1 MATPGPLK
9 PVAVIDGRSGR
20 RLNNA
25 LTITFTEGDSPPFA
39 KAQQGAG
46 DSFGGKLGILFGF
59 RNGSVGNNELTYA
72 DGSKLFIRTR
82 DSRPTAITWAGGI
95 PVATIARGETS
106 SATLPD
112 GTALLSFRPHPTDA
126 TLDSMYRMIVLDP
139 AGARVASLDVIR
151 TNEGWDISAEDV
163 LDIVLGNFGGSSNS
177 SLPMPFRGTRLVVYR
192 ELSQTERDVLLAAC
206 CEIALSARPYDTAMG
221 ARGTILS
228 PPLPR

>member
-1 MATPGPLK
+1 MPEPLK
-9 PVAVIDGRSGR
+9 PVAVIDGHSGR

-72 DGSKLFIRTR
+72 DGTKLFIRTR
-82 DSRPTAITWAGGI
+82 DSQPTPITRAGGT

-112 GTALLSFRPHPTDA
+112 GAALLSFRPHPTQA

-139 AGARVASLDVIR
+139 TEAQVASLDVIR
-151 TNEGWDISAEDV
+151 TSEGWGISAEDV
-163 LDIVLGNFGGSSNS
+163 LDVVLGNFGGRSSS
-177 SLPMPFRGTRLVVYR
+177 SLPIPFSGTRLVVYR
-192 ELSQTERDVLLAAC
+192 ELSQAERDVLLAAC
-206 CEIALSARPYDTAMG
+206 CEIALSTRPYDTAMG
-221 ARGTILS
+221 ARGAIVT
-228 PPLPR
+228 PPRPR